1 MSMEFQLCA
10 EELAKLQPPVGKTLK
25 RRERRGS
32 AEEAER
38 GFHWQQV
45 VKILR
50 SYIAPSA
57 RAEELTKL
65 QTVGKP

>member
-1 MSMEFQLCA
+1 MSVEFQLCA

-32 AEEAER
+32 AEYAER

-45 VKILR
+45 VKDFALPSPL
-50 SYIAPSA
+50 SYVGEGDA
-57 RAEELTKL
+57 RDAQKDS
-65 QTVGKP
+65 